1 MGLKLVVVCPGN
13 AVTGGPE
20 AMHQLVSTA
29 NRIERNSAAILY
41 WPFNQEH
48 STPEP
53 YVRYVVPKIRR
64 DQVPDDAVVV
74 LPEIWPDMAHTFRNR
89 CALWWLSVDNF
100 GTHGQ
105 RDLSRIS
112 MHLCQSEYAWRHTFG
127 MGHRMMLTDWVH
139 VEQVDVP
146 RQRRIVINP
155 AKDAGLLRPWLDA
168 TDRHVVQM
176 RGLDQAGVSRLL
188 WSSQVYVDFGHH
200 PGRDRP
206 PREAAL
212 AGCTVF
218 STTHGA
224 AAFWADM
231 PLPDWYKFSTVAELE
246 HKLEQLET
254 RDPDSDQAI
263 YRAWV
268 ACNKSEFENEVRAL
282 LSQVG

>member
-112 MHLCQSEYAWRHTFG
+112 MHLCQSEYAWQHTFG
-127 MGHRMMLTDWVH
+127 MRNRMMLTDWVH
-139 VEQVDVP
+139 VEQVDAP

-155 AKDAGLLRPWLDA
+155 AKDAGLLRPWLDS

-268 ACNKSEFENEVRAL
+268 ACNKSEFENEVKGL
-282 LSQVG
+282 LNVCG

>member
-41 WPFNQEH
+41 WPFNQQH

-139 VEQVDVP
+139 VEQVDAP

-155 AKDAGLLRPWLDA
+155 AKDAGLLRPWLDS

-268 ACNKSEFENEVRAL
+268 ACNKSEFENEVKAL